1 MFKAL
6 KRGPRM
12 FLCFFLTFLALFAVC
27 LISPQQGPVI
37 LYKLALVLLAGAA
50 GYWLDRW
57 IFPYARPDG
66 YLKKEWRAHGLDW
79 PDDKADFEVTLDHM
93 SAFCTAM
100 LRRAA
105 IVGAAMLAV
114 GLGL

>member
-1 MFKAL
+1 MPKHL
-6 KRGPRM
+6 PRM
-12 FLCFFLTFLALFAVC
+12 CVCCVFALLIFIAVC

-37 LYKLALVLLAGAA
+37 LYKLGLVLLAGGA

-79 PDDKADFEVTLDHM
+79 PDDKADFEVTPDHL
-93 SAFCTAM
+93 SAFCAAI
-100 LRRAA
+100 LRRA
-105 IVGAAMLAV
+105 IIIGAAMLAV